1 MKNSLYID
9 FISSMTNVFFMGL
22 SREEILN
29 EVLKIAIQQFS
40 LFGGAIYVKKG
51 DDSVHFVKYRE
62 YKRANGKGDFSA
74 TIEIETMQEIFYTE
88 EQTFFPVSID
98 NSIIGILAVLG
109 TIEDQEEVR
118 VFQYVSHVIAL
129 ILKKTF
135 FYSVKNQRK
144 MMELTP
150 LYEITKDITIALDP
164 LRLLRAIL
172 DGIYEIINFDNC
184 MIFLLDEEANVLN
197 LAVSRGLKKEENPV
211 KINIA
216 EDPVISQVIR
226 DNQAILITN
235 LAKDNTDKLGL
246 EQRVNSF
253 MAIPLSAGEEIVGT
267 MNFAMTGEVGYTEE
281 DVRLINIIASQ
292 VAVLYKI
299 SAALSELQMHS
310 QNMLRSITTG
320 VVTFNKKKEIVIM
333 NDAVKN
339 ILGEKYRSKEEIIS
353 FFKST
358 GLNEKIES
366 TVSGNKVWESSQ
378 IEFAAGAENKYLI
391 VSITPLLNIN
401 NENEGA
407 VVAIDDITS
416 RIVLEREI
424 NRNERLAAL
433 GQLSAGIAHEVR
445 NPLTAIRGF
454 TQLLPTRYDDPSF
467 RDKFV
472 NIMMNE
478 TERLKKIVDEL
489 LTFAR
494 PGQPNITKNKLNTTI
509 ERLLLLIKNTAI
521 KQNVE
526 ITDSISSG
534 IEFYYDEN
542 QIEQALINI
551 MLNAIQAMPD
561 GGKLKVTAL
570 INEENLIEIDVEDTG
585 KGMSDDEKKNLFN
598 PFFTTKDHGTG
609 LGMSIT
615 HKIIEEH
622 NGSIRV
628 ESHLG
633 KGTLIRILLP
643 YKKQL

>member
-1 MKNSLYID
+1 
-9 FISSMTNVFFMGL
+9 
-22 SREEILN
+22 
-29 EVLKIAIQQFS
+29 
-40 LFGGAIYVKKG
+40 
-51 DDSVHFVKYRE
+51 
-62 YKRANGKGDFSA
+62 
-74 TIEIETMQEIFYTE
+74 
-88 EQTFFPVSID
+88 
-98 NSIIGILAVLG
+98 
-109 TIEDQEEVR
+109 
-118 VFQYVSHVIAL
+118 
-129 ILKKTF
+129 
-135 FYSVKNQRK
+135 
-144 MMELTP
+144 
-150 LYEITKDITIALDP
+150 
-164 LRLLRAIL
+164 
-172 DGIYEIINFDNC
+172 
-184 MIFLLDEEANVLN
+184 
-197 LAVSRGLKKEENPV
+197 
-211 KINIA
+211 
-216 EDPVISQVIR
+216 
-226 DNQAILITN
+226 
-235 LAKDNTDKLGL
+235 
-246 EQRVNSF
+246 
-253 MAIPLSAGEEIVGT
+253 
-267 MNFAMTGEVGYTEE
+267 
-281 DVRLINIIASQ
+281 
-292 VAVLYKI
+292 
-299 SAALSELQMHS
+299 
-310 QNMLRSITTG
+310 
-320 VVTFNKKKEIVIM
+320 
-333 NDAVKN
+333 
-339 ILGEKYRSKEEIIS
+339 
-353 FFKST
+353 
-358 GLNEKIES
+358 
-366 TVSGNKVWESSQ
+366 
-378 IEFAAGAENKYLI
+378 LI